1 MSGHSKFANIKHKKE
16 KNDAAKGKIFTIIG
30 REIAVAV
37 KEGGPDPANNFKL
50 AQVIAKAKSNNMPN
64 DTIERGIKKAAGD
77 GNSVNYEF
85 CTYEGYGPSGTAIIV
100 KCLTDNKNRTAS
112 NVRSAFTKG
121 NGNIGTPG
129 CVSFMFDK
137 KGQILIDRE
146 EFEMDADELMMLALD
161 AGAEDFAE
169 EEDSFEIITDPDS
182 FSEVREKLEEAGIPM
197 MEASVT
203 MIPQTYVELTDET
216 DIKNILTACE
226 NTEKLLLANKN
237 HAEKDIA
244 FHTAIALSSKN
255 IVVPKLVPIINSSI
269 PLIRESAKFTM
280 RDETIEIHREIA
292 DAIAAHDAVRAH
304 DAMYLHLIYN
314 RKHIKSIN

>member
-1 MSGHSKFANIKHKKE
+1 MGYKEYFPGVTEKKNANEIFERIFKRTEKLNIKVLGNRRQVTCKIPKKKLFLRE
-16 KNDAAKGKIFTIIG
+16 AMRALASRNVITIRQG
-30 REIAVAV
+30 
-37 KEGGPDPANNFKL
+37 
-50 AQVIAKAKSNNMPN
+50 
-64 DTIERGIKKAAGD
+64 
-77 GNSVNYEF
+77 
-85 CTYEGYGPSGTAIIV
+85 SGSYV
-100 KCLTDNKNRTAS
+100 
-112 NVRSAFTKG
+112 SA
-121 NGNIGTPG
+121 TPG
-129 CVSFMFDK
+129 MIDDPFGLTFVEDK
-137 KGQILIDRE
+137 QKMIKDLMEIRFLIEPSIAAMAAIR
-146 EFEMDADELMMLALD
+146 A
-161 AGAEDFAE
+161 
-169 EEDSFEIITDPDS
+169 
-182 FSEVREKLEEAGIPM
+182 
-197 MEASVT
+197 
-203 MIPQTYVELTDET
+203 DET

>member
-1 MSGHSKFANIKHKKE
+1 MGYKEYFPGVTEKKNANEIFERIFKRTEKLNIKVLGNRRQITCKIPKKKLFLRE
-16 KNDAAKGKIFTIIG
+16 AMRALASRNVITIRQG
-30 REIAVAV
+30 
-37 KEGGPDPANNFKL
+37 
-50 AQVIAKAKSNNMPN
+50 
-64 DTIERGIKKAAGD
+64 
-77 GNSVNYEF
+77 
-85 CTYEGYGPSGTAIIV
+85 SGSYV
-100 KCLTDNKNRTAS
+100 
-112 NVRSAFTKG
+112 SA
-121 NGNIGTPG
+121 TPG
-129 CVSFMFDK
+129 MIDDPFGLTFVEDK
-137 KGQILIDRE
+137 QKMIKDLMEIRFLIEPSIAAMAAIR
-146 EFEMDADELMMLALD
+146 A
-161 AGAEDFAE
+161 
-169 EEDSFEIITDPDS
+169 
-182 FSEVREKLEEAGIPM
+182 
-197 MEASVT
+197 
-203 MIPQTYVELTDET
+203 DET

>member
-1 MSGHSKFANIKHKKE
+1 MGYKEYFPGVTDKKNANEIFERIFKRTEKLNIKVLGNRRQVTCKIPKKKLFLRE
-16 KNDAAKGKIFTIIG
+16 AMRALASRNVITIRQG
-30 REIAVAV
+30 
-37 KEGGPDPANNFKL
+37 
-50 AQVIAKAKSNNMPN
+50 
-64 DTIERGIKKAAGD
+64 
-77 GNSVNYEF
+77 
-85 CTYEGYGPSGTAIIV
+85 SGSYV
-100 KCLTDNKNRTAS
+100 
-112 NVRSAFTKG
+112 SA
-121 NGNIGTPG
+121 TPG
-129 CVSFMFDK
+129 MIDDPFGLTFVEDK
-137 KGQILIDRE
+137 QKMIKDLMEIRFLIEPSIAAMAAIR
-146 EFEMDADELMMLALD
+146 A
-161 AGAEDFAE
+161 
-169 EEDSFEIITDPDS
+169 
-182 FSEVREKLEEAGIPM
+182 
-197 MEASVT
+197 
-203 MIPQTYVELTDET
+203 DET

-314 RKHIKSIN
+314 RKHIKSTN

>member
-1 MSGHSKFANIKHKKE
+1 MQNSKE
-16 KNDAAKGKIFTIIG
+16 KTLSQRIAERIIKYILEENLQPGDKLPNETVMCERLNVGRSSLREAMRALASRNVITIRQG
-30 REIAVAV
+30 
-37 KEGGPDPANNFKL
+37 
-50 AQVIAKAKSNNMPN
+50 
-64 DTIERGIKKAAGD
+64 
-77 GNSVNYEF
+77 
-85 CTYEGYGPSGTAIIV
+85 SGSYV
-100 KCLTDNKNRTAS
+100 
-112 NVRSAFTKG
+112 SA
-121 NGNIGTPG
+121 TPG
-129 CVSFMFDK
+129 MIDDDK
-137 KGQILIDRE
+137 QKMIKDLMEIRFLIEPSIAAMAAIR
-146 EFEMDADELMMLALD
+146 A
-161 AGAEDFAE
+161 
-169 EEDSFEIITDPDS
+169 
-182 FSEVREKLEEAGIPM
+182 
-197 MEASVT
+197 
-203 MIPQTYVELTDET
+203 DET

>member
-1 MSGHSKFANIKHKKE
+1 MGYKEYFPGVTEKKNANEIFERIFKRTEKLNIKVLGNRRQVTCKIPKKKLFLRE
-16 KNDAAKGKIFTIIG
+16 AMRALASRNVITIRQG
-30 REIAVAV
+30 
-37 KEGGPDPANNFKL
+37 
-50 AQVIAKAKSNNMPN
+50 
-64 DTIERGIKKAAGD
+64 
-77 GNSVNYEF
+77 
-85 CTYEGYGPSGTAIIV
+85 SGSYV
-100 KCLTDNKNRTAS
+100 
-112 NVRSAFTKG
+112 SA
-121 NGNIGTPG
+121 TPG
-129 CVSFMFDK
+129 MIDDPFGLTFVEDK
-137 KGQILIDRE
+137 QKMIKDLMEIRFLIEPSIAAMAAIR
-146 EFEMDADELMMLALD
+146 A
-161 AGAEDFAE
+161 
-169 EEDSFEIITDPDS
+169 
-182 FSEVREKLEEAGIPM
+182 
-197 MEASVT
+197 
-203 MIPQTYVELTDET
+203 DET

-269 PLIRESAKFTM
+269 PLIRESVKLTM

>member
-1 MSGHSKFANIKHKKE
+1 MGYKEYFPGVTDKKNANEIFERIFKRTEKLNIKVLGNRRQVTCKIPKKKLFLRE
-16 KNDAAKGKIFTIIG
+16 AMRALASRNVITIRQG
-30 REIAVAV
+30 
-37 KEGGPDPANNFKL
+37 
-50 AQVIAKAKSNNMPN
+50 
-64 DTIERGIKKAAGD
+64 
-77 GNSVNYEF
+77 
-85 CTYEGYGPSGTAIIV
+85 SGSYV
-100 KCLTDNKNRTAS
+100 
-112 NVRSAFTKG
+112 SA
-121 NGNIGTPG
+121 TPG
-129 CVSFMFDK
+129 MIDDPFGLTFVEDK
-137 KGQILIDRE
+137 QKMIKDLMEIRFLIEPSIAAMAAIR
-146 EFEMDADELMMLALD
+146 A
-161 AGAEDFAE
+161 
-169 EEDSFEIITDPDS
+169 
-182 FSEVREKLEEAGIPM
+182 
-197 MEASVT
+197 
-203 MIPQTYVELTDET
+203 DET

-269 PLIRESAKFTM
+269 PLISDSKEYTV

>member
-1 MSGHSKFANIKHKKE
+1 MQNSKE
-16 KNDAAKGKIFTIIG
+16 KTLFQRIAERIIKYILEENLQPGDKLPNETVMCERLNVGRSSLRETMRALASRNVITIRQG
-30 REIAVAV
+30 
-37 KEGGPDPANNFKL
+37 
-50 AQVIAKAKSNNMPN
+50 
-64 DTIERGIKKAAGD
+64 
-77 GNSVNYEF
+77 
-85 CTYEGYGPSGTAIIV
+85 SGSYV
-100 KCLTDNKNRTAS
+100 
-112 NVRSAFTKG
+112 SA
-121 NGNIGTPG
+121 TPG
-129 CVSFMFDK
+129 MIDDPFGLTFVEDK
-137 KGQILIDRE
+137 QKMIKDLMEIRFLIEPSIAAMAAIR
-146 EFEMDADELMMLALD
+146 A
-161 AGAEDFAE
+161 
-169 EEDSFEIITDPDS
+169 
-182 FSEVREKLEEAGIPM
+182 
-197 MEASVT
+197 
-203 MIPQTYVELTDET
+203 DET

-269 PLIRESAKFTM
+269 PLIRGSAKFTM